1 MLGRHADAFFRK
13 QARERI
19 SGAAPNSRSTS
30 LQYHDRGE
38 RGTNKVVRTNGRYEM
53 PGPQTAVSANAVAQG
68 AAANGDPASNPR
80 DMLPGMGEIR
90 SNPRDMLPGM
100 GQMAPV
106 SNPKDMLPGM
116 GVYSNPKDMLPGMG
130 FVDQIPGGWLTV
142 GGGAAAIYFL
152 FFHGNSG
159 STSQRRRRR
168 RRTA

>member
-80 DMLPGMGEIR
+80 DMLPGMG
-90 SNPRDMLPGM
+90 
-100 GQMAPV
+100 QMAPV

-116 GVYSNPKDMLPGMG
+116 GQMAPVSNPKDMLPGMG